1 MDNEI
6 YITLASNFLG
16 GVCMRRSLKKIVAVL
31 TILTLAFALVGC
43 VQQPAP
49 QTTTE
54 APTTVAPTT
63 SVPEDDGLRTDVVV
77 VGAGAAG
84 IAAAIEASR
93 EGARVI
99 LLEKMPFVGGSTLLS
114 GGIVLATNSPIQQ
127 DQGIEDSAE
136 ALAQYWLDRAEGN
149 ADMDLL
155 TFIAEKSGETIAW
168 LMENGVEFSDNVSAG
183 GTSPVLRLHY
193 TKADRGFGLIK
204 PLEEIARNEGV
215 QIMLQTTAK
224 KLLLNNANEVTGL
237 IAIDKDGKEIQIDAR
252 AVVLATGGFDRSEE
266 MKDQYAPVASGHI
279 SYSNA
284 GNIGEGFLMAQEAG
298 AEMIYK
304 DGVIGFR
311 GLDGGVPYTSA
322 IGGLIWQPHL
332 YVDSEGNRFTNEVID
347 YPIFYKN
354 MVENGSDVFYL
365 LFDQTKYVEALEE
378 AIERG
383 FAFKA
388 STWEELALLTGMNE
402 DVLIQTVSRYNDL
415 AESGED
421 ADFGKPAA
429 LMNPLT
435 EADFYAVAVRPATL
449 GTYGGPRINA
459 DTEVLRPDGSAIF
472 GLFAAGEVANGQFFY
487 KDYPASGTSIQMC
500 FTLGRV
506 AGKSAVAHALL
517 YGCIG
522 HDH

>member
-1 MDNEI
+1 MRKDLK
-6 YITLASNFLG
+6 TL
-16 GVCMRRSLKKIVAVL
+16 VAMF
-31 TILTLAFALVGC
+31 TILTLVFVSVGC
-43 VQQPAP
+43 GQQPAP

-54 APTTVAPTT
+54 APTTVVTT
-63 SVPEDDGLRTDVVV
+63 TAEPEDEGLRTDVVV
-77 VGAGAAG
+77 IGAGAAG
-84 IAAAIEASR
+84 LAAAIEANR
-93 EGARVI
+93 AGARVI

-127 DQGIEDSAE
+127 AQGIDDTAE
-136 ALAQYWLDRAEGN
+136 ALADYWYERAEDN
-149 ADMDLL
+149 ADMELL
-155 TFIAEKSGETIAW
+155 TFVAEKSGETIAW
-168 LMENGVEFSDNVSAG
+168 LMDNGVEFSENISAG

-204 PLEEIARNEGV
+204 PLEHVAQNEGV

-224 KLLLNNANEVTGL
+224 KLLMNNANEVNGVV
-237 IAIDKDGKEIQIDAR
+237 AIDKDGKEILIETK
-252 AVVLATGGFDRSEE
+252 AVVLATGGFDKSED

-279 SYSNA
+279 SYSNT
-284 GNIGEGFLMAQEAG
+284 GNVGEGFLMAKEAG

-311 GLDGGVPYTSA
+311 GLDSGVPYTSA
-322 IGGLIWQPHL
+322 IGGLIWNPHL

-347 YPIFYKN
+347 YPIFYQN
-354 MVENGSDVFYL
+354 MVENGSEVFYL
-365 LFDQTKYVEALEE
+365 LFEQSMYVESLDE

-388 STWEELALLTGMNE
+388 STWEELALLTGMDE
-402 DVLIQTVSRYNDL
+402 DVLIKTVSRYNEL

-421 ADFGKPAA
+421 TDFGKPAA

-435 EADFYAVAVRPATL
+435 EADFYAVAVKPATL
-449 GTYGGPRINA
+449 GTFGGPVINT
-459 DTEVLRPDGSAIF
+459 DTEVLRPDGTAIF

-487 KDYPASGTSIQMC
+487 KEYPASGTSIQMS

-506 AGKSAVAHALL
+506 AGMKAVEHASL

>member
-1 MDNEI
+1 MSRN
-6 YITLASNFLG
+6 
-16 GVCMRRSLKKIVAVL
+16 LKTIISVFTVL
-31 TILTLAFALVGC
+31 TLVFMIVGC
-43 VQQPAP
+43 GQQPAQ

-54 APTTVAPTT
+54 APTTVAATT
-63 SVPEDDGLRTDVVV
+63 AEPEDEGLHTDIIV
-77 VGAGAAG
+77 VGGGAAG

-93 EGARVI
+93 AGARVI

-127 DQGIEDSAE
+127 NQGIEDSAE

-149 ADMDLL
+149 ADIDLL
-155 TFIAEKSGETIAW
+155 TFVAEKSGETIAW
-168 LMENGVEFSDNVSAG
+168 LMENGVEFSDNVTAG
-183 GTSPVLRLHY
+183 GTSPILRCHY

-204 PLEEIARNEGV
+204 PLEEVARNEGV
-215 QIMLQTTAK
+215 EIMLQTTAK
-224 KLLLNNANEVTGL
+224 KLLMNKANEITGL
-237 IAIDKDGKEIQIDAR
+237 IAIDKDGNEITIEAR
-252 AVVLATGGFDRSEE
+252 AVVLATGGFDRSED

-284 GNIGEGFLMAQEAG
+284 GNIGEGFLMAQEVG

-311 GLDGGVPYTSA
+311 GLDSGVPYTSA

-365 LFDQTKYVEALEE
+365 LFDESKYVEALDE
-378 AIERG
+378 AIDKG

-402 DVLIQTVSRYNDL
+402 DVLIRTVSRYNDL

-421 ADFGKPAA
+421 SDFGKPGA

-435 EADFYAVAVRPATL
+435 EADYYAVAVKPATL
-449 GTYGGPRINA
+449 GTYGGPKINV
-459 DTEVLRPDGSAIF
+459 DTEVLRADGSAIF

-487 KDYPASGTSIQMC
+487 KEYPASGTSIQMS

-506 AGKSAVAHALL
+506 AGMKAVEHALL